1 MSRKELF
8 VRFIS
13 TFAVT
18 FLVVLVVTFLWN
30 LIRYG
35 TGMIDW
41 KISLRLA
48 FILAVAL
55 PLWAALRG
63 REQRK

>member
-8 VRFIS
+8 VRSVS
-13 TFAVT
+13 TFVVT
-18 FLVVLVVTFLWN
+18 FLVAVLVSFLWN

-35 TGMIDW
+35 TGMTDW
-41 KISLRLA
+41 KTSLRLA

-55 PLWAALRG
+55 PVWAALRD
-63 REQRK
+63 REQRQ